1 MVLLPSI
8 YTIPKKVLT
17 NSIPFLVFSI
27 IYFMHKFKLMLFLLF
42 SIFIIS
48 IVDKALIRTDI
59 FYLLKWAIFF
69 VFVIFELIIF
79 KFDKWKLSFRSNYY
93 KLPIIFFAIYIF
105 LFSFFSMNI
114 KTSLFKSITLIFLIF
129 FSFVIIP
136 EITKTKNDK
145 ENILKLIKNIFLF
158 IIVLNGILLILSP
171 RWAYDFWGV
180 RFSGIFFNPN
190 ELGVILFVSLPIFC
204 YYLLTSK
211 RKINRILN
219 FIVTLLIF
227 IITIFTFSRASMLG
241 MFISI
246 MVILYYVKKKWFRI
260 FLVAFIVFSIVL
272 LSSPVTMQILRL
284 SDNPLT
290 YRDKIWKAGLSR
302 FSDQKIIGNGYG
314 TSKQI
319 MSNRL
324 LLRKYDIN
332 KWHLGLH
339 FHNIYI
345 EVLCE
350 TGIIGFALFLSFL
363 IFVMCKFIKKIRISN
378 GEEKIFTIC
387 CYSLFGGAIFH
398 GFFESMML
406 SAGNISNII
415 FWTLIGIS
423 LQSNNL
429 EFYYDNQSISGNQL
443 NVNKLK

>member
-1 MVLLPSI
+1 
-8 YTIPKKVLT
+8 
-17 NSIPFLVFSI
+17 
-27 IYFMHKFKLMLFLLF
+27 
-42 SIFIIS
+42 
-48 IVDKALIRTDI
+48 
-59 FYLLKWAIFF
+59 
-69 VFVIFELIIF
+69 
-79 KFDKWKLSFRSNYY
+79 
-93 KLPIIFFAIYIF
+93 
-105 LFSFFSMNI
+105 
-114 KTSLFKSITLIFLIF
+114 
-129 FSFVIIP
+129 
-136 EITKTKNDK
+136 
-145 ENILKLIKNIFLF
+145 
-158 IIVLNGILLILSP
+158 
-171 RWAYDFWGV
+171 
-180 RFSGIFFNPN
+180 
-190 ELGVILFVSLPIFC
+190 
-204 YYLLTSK
+204 
-211 RKINRILN
+211 
-219 FIVTLLIF
+219 
-227 IITIFTFSRASMLG
+227 MLG

-260 FLVAFIVFSIVL
+260 FLVAFLVFSIVL

-378 GEEKIFTIC
+378 GEGKIFTIC
-387 CYSLFGGAIFH
+387 CYSLFWGAIFH